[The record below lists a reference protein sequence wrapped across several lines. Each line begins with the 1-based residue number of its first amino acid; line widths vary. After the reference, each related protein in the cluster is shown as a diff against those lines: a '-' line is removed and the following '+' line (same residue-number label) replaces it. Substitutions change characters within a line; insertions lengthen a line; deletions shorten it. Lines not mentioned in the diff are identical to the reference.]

1 MRLDF
6 GIPNDIPDARRD
18 RDSERRPSEAS
29 HTPRSIPALPPTPLE
44 RRREIMKEQAS
55 NKRPLGISKSTR
67 QRGPDR
73 PRSER
78 KRELSPE
85 RQLEVQRRIGRDHL
99 PPRYLGLQIRPEEVR
114 LLTEVGRLRVI
125 TARDLSETVYR
136 GQKGQLSRDLQF
148 LRDKDLIS
156 TDFVN
161 ARRDGR
167 LKKVE
172 RIEVVT
178 LTRTGRAL
186 VRQSGELRPDQ
197 EVYAGLVKRR
207 EVEHDSQIYR
217 AYLKEAGRIERLG
230 GKNPRI
236 ALDFELKAKVQR
248 AIYHERKA
256 NPERDLQEIRQQ
268 VADEIKLPVVD
279 GQIQIP
285 DARIEYELDQGA
297 RTAFSDIEVATAA
310 YRPGHLRAKAQ
321 AGFRI
326 YASSRDRSRLSA
338 QIEGEHHMLDRILD
352 L

>member
-1 MRLDF
+1 V
-6 GIPNDIPDARRD
+6 
-18 RDSERRPSEAS
+18 
-29 HTPRSIPALPPTPLE
+29 
-44 RRREIMKEQAS
+44 K
-55 NKRPLGISKSTR
+55 
-67 QRGPDR
+67 
-73 PRSER
+73 
-78 KRELSPE
+78 
-85 RQLEVQRRIGRDHL
+85 
-99 PPRYLGLQIRPEEVR
+99 
-114 LLTEVGRLRVI
+114 LLTEVGRFRVI
-125 TARDLSETVYR
+125 TARDLSETVYQ
-136 GQKGQLSRDLQF
+136 GEKGQLIRDLQF
-148 LRDKDLIS
+148 LREKGLVS

-167 LKKVE
+167 LQKVE

-186 VRQSGELRPDQ
+186 VQQSGELRPDQ

-217 AYLKEAGRIERLG
+217 AYLKEAARIEQLG
-230 GKNPRI
+230 GTNPRV
-236 ALDFELKAKVQR
+236 ALDFELKAKVHR
-248 AIYHERKA
+248 AIHHERKA
-256 NPERDLQEIRQQ
+256 NPERNVQYIRQQ
-268 VADEIKLPVVD
+268 IADEIKLPVVD

-326 YASSRDRSRLSA
+326 YASSRDRSRLSR
-338 QIEGEHHMLDRILD
+338 QIEGEHHTLDHILD

>member
-1 MRLDF
+1 MRL
-6 GIPNDIPDARRD
+6 
-18 RDSERRPSEAS
+18 
-29 HTPRSIPALPPTPLE
+29 
-44 RRREIMKEQAS
+44 
-55 NKRPLGISKSTR
+55 
-67 QRGPDR
+67 
-73 PRSER
+73 
-78 KRELSPE
+78 LS
-85 RQLEVQRRIGRDHL
+85 
-99 PPRYLGLQIRPEEVR
+99 
-114 LLTEVGRLRVI
+114 EVGRFRVV
-125 TARDLSETVYR
+125 TVRDLSKTVYR
-136 GQKGQLSRDLQF
+136 GEKGQLTRDLQF
-148 LRDKDLIS
+148 LRDKGLVS

-167 LKKVE
+167 LQKVE
-172 RIEVVT
+172 HIEVVT
-178 LTRTGRAL
+178 LTRSGRAL
-186 VRQSGELRPDQ
+186 VRHSGELRPDQ

-217 AYLKEAGRIERLG
+217 AYLKETGRIERLG

-256 NPERDLQEIRQQ
+256 NPERDLQDIRQQ

>member
-6 GIPNDIPDARRD
+6 GIPDDIPDARRE

-29 HTPRSIPALPPTPLE
+29 RTPRSVPALPPTPLE
-44 RRREIMKEQAS
+44 LRREIMREQAAH
-55 NKRPLGISKSTR
+55 KRPLDIPKSTR
-67 QRGPDR
+67 QRGPDCPR
-73 PRSER
+73 PER
-78 KRELSPE
+78 KREFSPE
-85 RQLEVQRRIGRDHL
+85 RQREVHPRIRRDRL
-99 PPRYLGLQIRPEEVR
+99 PPLHLGLQLRPEEMK
-114 LLTEVGRLRVI
+114 LLSEVGRFRVV
-125 TARDLSETVYR
+125 TVRDLSETVYR
-136 GQKGQLSRDLQF
+136 GEKGQLTRDLQF
-148 LRDKDLIS
+148 LRDKGLVSI
-156 TDFVN
+156 DFVN

-167 LKKVE
+167 LQKVE

-186 VRQSGELRPDQ
+186 VRHRGELRPDQ

-217 AYLKEAGRIERLG
+217 AYLKEADRIEQLG
-230 GKNPRI
+230 GRNPRI

-256 NPERDLQEIRQQ
+256 NPERDLKDIRQE
-268 VADEIKLPVVD
+268 VADEMNLPMVD

-285 DARIEYELDQGA
+285 DARIVYELDQGA

-326 YASSRDRSRLSA
+326 YASARDRSRLSA
-338 QIEGEHHMLDRILD
+338 QIEGEHHTLDYILD

>member
-6 GIPNDIPDARRD
+6 GIPDDIPDARRE
-18 RDSERRPSEAS
+18 RDAERHPSTAS
-29 HTPRSIPALPPTPLE
+29 HTPRSIPTLPPTPLE
-44 RRREIMKEQAS
+44 LRREIMKKQAS
-55 NKRPLGISKSTR
+55 HKRPLDIHQSTR
-67 QRGPDR
+67 QRAPDR
-73 PRSER
+73 PRPER
-78 KRELSPE
+78 KRERSPE
-85 RQLEVQRRIGRDHL
+85 RLEEVQRRIGRDRL
-99 PPRYLGLQIRPEEVR
+99 PTRYLGLQIRREEMK
-114 LLTEVGRLRVI
+114 LLSEVGRFRVV
-125 TARDLSETVYR
+125 TVRDLSETVYR
-136 GQKGQLSRDLQF
+136 GQKGQLTRDLQF
-148 LRDKDLIS
+148 LRDKGLVS

-167 LKKVE
+167 LQKVE

-178 LTRTGRAL
+178 LTKTGRAL

-217 AYLKEAGRIERLG
+217 AYLKEAERIEQLEGR
-230 GKNPRI
+230 NPRV

-256 NPERDLQEIRQQ
+256 NPERDVKDIRQE
-268 VADEIKLPVVD
+268 VADEMKLPVVD

-285 DARIEYELDQGA
+285 DARIEYELDQGS

-338 QIEGEHHMLDRILD
+338 QIEGEHHTLDHILD